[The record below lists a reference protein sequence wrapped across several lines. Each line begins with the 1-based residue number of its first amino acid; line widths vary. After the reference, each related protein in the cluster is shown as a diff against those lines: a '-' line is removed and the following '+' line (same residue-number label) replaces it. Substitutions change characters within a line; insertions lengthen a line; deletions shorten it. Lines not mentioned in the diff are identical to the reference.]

1 MDGPFAR
8 RFSDVAMV
16 EAVKT
21 TGPSGFIQ
29 VGPNLLV
36 VDYGKILNPEGSQV
50 GFLHE
55 DGLLQGTGEPLGR
68 WDGLKT
74 IEELPA
80 CSFRGIDGK
89 GLQLELPGAQR
100 GPTGGLSYN
109 NQVFNVIFGRIAT
122 QDHRLIGEMHDDGTL
137 LFRDRRFPGVL
148 RKMDENSQLSTK
160 FTGIKSNGQPWQHE
174 FSRSLHRADKSY
186 WENEII
192 RYFEDIDRV
201 NTQQKKYVFDTMK
214 LFAVTGLLQTV
225 RKNEGTAGLGNVKHG
240 ASGVTGVRTGNVTLD
255 REEFEKEVNFFKKF
269 GALMAVPSR
278 AKPFIEVRI
287 NMVVAHEYGHQL
299 EFCLSQAA
307 QHTIEDVYQKRR
319 HKCDRLHPIPEEAET
334 YSELIQ
340 PHQVE
345 ERIFVSGYARTSW
358 HEYWAECVAAY
369 AIKES
374 RDTLKQ
380 CDPEIYELLTQVV
393 LEPEKVLS
401 PKLQDAMLNLQASL
415 RVGGELPE
423 NLLAE

>member
-1 MDGPFAR
+1 M
-8 RFSDVAMV
+8 VA
-16 EAVKT
+16 ATTT

-36 VDYGKILNPEGSQV
+36 VDYGKIYHPDGSQI

-55 DGLLQGTGEPLGR
+55 DGLISGTGDPLGR
-68 WDGLKT
+68 WEGLKT
-74 IEELPA
+74 VEEIPGA
-80 CSFRGIDGK
+80 IFRGIDSK
-89 GLQLELPGAQR
+89 GLQLELPGAHK
-100 GPTGGLSYN
+100 GPTGQLNYN
-109 NQVFNVIFGRIAT
+109 NQVFNVLFGRIAS
-122 QDHRLIGEMHDDGTL
+122 QDHRLIGEMYDDGSL
-137 LFRDRRFPGVL
+137 FFRDSRFPGVL
-148 RKMDENSQLSTK
+148 RKMDEHSQLATK
-160 FTGIKSNGQPWQHE
+160 FAGIKSNGQPWQHE
-174 FSRSLHRADKSY
+174 YARSLHRGDKSY

-201 NTQQKKYVFDTMK
+201 NAQQKKYVYDTMK
-214 LFAVTGLLQTV
+214 LFAVSGLLQLV

-278 AKPFIEVRI
+278 AKPYIEVRI

-307 QHTIEDVYQKRR
+307 QHAVEDIYQKRR
-319 HKCDRLHPIPEEAET
+319 VKCDRQHPIPEEAET
-334 YSELIQ
+334 FSELIQ

-345 ERIFVSGYARTSW
+345 ERVFVSGYARTSW

-380 CDPEIYELLTQVV
+380 TDPEIYELLTEVV
-393 LEPEKVLS
+393 MEPEKVLS

-423 NLLAE
+423 NLLLQ

>member
-1 MDGPFAR
+1 
-8 RFSDVAMV
+8 MV

-29 VGPNLLV
+29 TGSDLLV
-36 VDYGKILNPEGSQV
+36 VDYGKIYHPDGSPI

-55 DGLLQGTGEPLGR
+55 DGLISGTAEPLGR

-74 IEELPA
+74 IEELPGA
-80 CSFRGIDGK
+80 VFRGIDGR
-89 GLQLELPGAQR
+89 GMQLELPGGTR
-100 GPTGGLSYN
+100 GPTGGLDYN
-109 NQVFNVIFGRIAT
+109 GQNFNVLFGRIAT
-122 QDHRLIGEMHDDGTL
+122 QDHRTVGEMHDDGTL
-137 LFRDRRFPGVL
+137 LFRDPRFPGVM
-148 RKMDENSQLSTK
+148 RRMDENSQLSTK

-174 FSRSLHRADKSY
+174 FARSLHRQDKTY
-186 WENEII
+186 WENEVI
-192 RYFEDIDRV
+192 RYFEDIERV
-201 NTQQKKYVFDTMK
+201 NAQQKKYVYDTMK
-214 LFAVTGLLQTV
+214 LFGVTGLLQLV
-225 RKNEGTAGLGNVKHG
+225 RRNEGTAGLGNVKHG

-299 EFCLSQAA
+299 EFCLSQAS

-319 HKCDRLHPIPEEAET
+319 HTCDRLHPIPEEAET

-358 HEYWAECVAAY
+358 HEYWAECVAAF

-374 RDTLKQ
+374 RDILKQ
-380 CDPEIYELLTQVV
+380 TDPEIHELLTSVV
-393 LEPEKVLS
+393 LEPEKSLS

-415 RVGGELPE
+415 RVGGELPD
-423 NLLAE
+423 NLLLQI